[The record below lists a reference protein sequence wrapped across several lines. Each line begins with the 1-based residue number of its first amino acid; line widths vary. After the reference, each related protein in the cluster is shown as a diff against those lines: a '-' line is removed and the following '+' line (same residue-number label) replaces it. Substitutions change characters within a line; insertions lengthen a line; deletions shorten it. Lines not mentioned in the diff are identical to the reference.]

1 VLISANADEEEKRPQ
16 QPEEFFNM
24 TSEEMGFGTQHTT
37 LSTIVR
43 LVGVTCVV
51 CAVFVGAMYFV
62 GKGNT
67 QSVSAQQETTVAAQV
82 K

>member
-1 VLISANADEEEKRPQ
+1 
-16 QPEEFFNM
+16 M
-24 TSEEMGFGTQHTT
+24 TSEELGFGTQHTT
-37 LSTIVR
+37 LGTLIR

-67 QSVSAQQETTVAAQV
+67 QSALAQQETTTAQL